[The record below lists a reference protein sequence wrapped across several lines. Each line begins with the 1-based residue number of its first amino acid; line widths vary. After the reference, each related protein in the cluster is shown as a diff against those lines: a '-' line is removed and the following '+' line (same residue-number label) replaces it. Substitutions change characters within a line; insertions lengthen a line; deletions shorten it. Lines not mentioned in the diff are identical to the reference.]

1 MKHSTPQTLTMKQL
15 SHLIKPYVKSD
26 TKKAAW
32 QIVNSV
38 LPYLCL
44 WGLMI
49 WSLQFSYFLT
59 LFFGFFAALFLVRI
73 FILFHDCGHNSLFP
87 SLKANRIAG
96 FIFGVLTFTP
106 SEQWWRA
113 HAIHHATSGNL
124 DKRGT
129 GDVITLTVEEYL
141 SRNWLERTGYRLFR
155 NPLVMFLLGPIYMFL
170 IANRI
175 PKMKLGKREAWF
187 QLWHNLAL
195 AGLIAML
202 SILIGFKNYVIIQLP
217 VIWFAGLL
225 GIWLFFVQ
233 HQYEGVYW
241 VRSPKWDYVASAL
254 QGASY
259 YELPRVLQWF
269 SGNIGFHHIHHLN
282 PSIPNYNLE
291 ECYLG
296 SEVFRK
302 DSKKIRLF
310 EGLRSIGLDLID
322 EENGKLIR
330 FSELKNYQMAKPQTA

>member
-1 MKHSTPQTLTMKQL
+1 MKTSAHEPLSMKQL
-15 SHLIKPYVKSD
+15 SHLIKPYAKSD
-26 TKKAAW
+26 TSKAIL

-38 LPYLCL
+38 LPYVFL

-49 WSLQFSYFLT
+49 WSLHISYFLT
-59 LFFGFFAALFLVRI
+59 LFFGIFASLFLVRI

-96 FIFGVLTFTP
+96 FIFGVLAFTP
-106 SEQWWRA
+106 SEQWWRS

-141 SRNWLERTGYRLFR
+141 SKNWIERTGYRLFR
-155 NPLVMFLLGPIYMFL
+155 YPLVMFLLGPIYMFL

-195 AGLIAML
+195 AALIAVI
-202 SILIGFKNYVIIQLP
+202 SIFIGFKNYVLIQLP
-217 VIWFAGLL
+217 VIWLAGLL

-241 VRSPKWDYVASAL
+241 MRSAKWDYVTAAL
-254 QGASY
+254 EGASF
-259 YELPRVLQWF
+259 YELPRILQWF

-291 ECYLG
+291 ACHQG
-296 SEVFRK
+296 SEIFQTYPI
-302 DSKKIRLF
+302 KIHLF

-322 EENGKLIR
+322 EENNRLIS
-330 FSELKNYQMAKPQTA
+330 FSELKNYRMEKQQIA